1 MKHFLILFVLLAMG
15 CRLSA
20 QQNDLPLKRP
30 ADFTLTFRFD
40 GGMSYHFEKINI
52 TSDSCMYEQNSKGH
66 IILRRFKLS
75 EAGLNNLYAMLQQ
88 NQFTQIVFSSA
99 GHVHDRGGISIAIGW
114 DNNLHH
120 YTVIDSG
127 SSFVA
132 SDWKYRWMKIC
143 DYVKKLTL

>member
-1 MKHFLILFVLLAMG
+1 MKHFLIFFVLLAMG
-15 CRLSA
+15 SRLSA
-20 QQNDLPLKRP
+20 HQNGLPSKRP

-40 GGMSYHFEKINI
+40 GGMSYHFEEIKI
-52 TSDSCMYEQNSKGH
+52 TSDSCTYEQNLKGH

-75 EAGLNNLYAMLQQ
+75 EADLNNLYAMLQQ
-88 NQFTQIVFSSA
+88 NQFTQIVFSTA

-114 DNNLHH
+114 DNNRQR

-132 SDWKYRWMKIC
+132 SEWKYRWMQIC
-143 DYVKKLTL
+143 DYVKKLP